1 MQNKGEW
8 VMKNWQSG
16 FDAAIMVDAFESPIE
31 WTVTETFVGAFQD
44 EIQSQTSRRLLGDT
58 VGGAELWN
66 QLVSGEIP
74 LDQIEVAISR
84 LETIPVTK
92 IPVKKRLEMAYML
105 SSPPAFPKPKVVVQ
119 ELFSTDQILRWIA
132 SVLPEGCAIEC
143 YDDFR
148 WNTLPAHTGQHMDV
162 ASRQKVLDTAQTHY
176 AVVQV
181 WLDGAC
187 RHIGIT
193 LPTWYVRGK
202 CCDDIL
208 SDFRLI
214 FGANYRKEILSYSTS
229 QLVA

>member
-1 MQNKGEW
+1 
-8 VMKNWQSG
+8 MKYWQAD
-16 FDAAIMVDAFESPIE
+16 FNADLKTETTDESID
-31 WTVTETFVGAFQD
+31 WTFTETFNDAFKTEFNSQAASRVSNTDGA
-44 EIQSQTSRRLLGDT
+44 T
-58 VGGAELWN
+58 LWN
-66 QLVSGEIP
+66 QLRSGTIP
-74 LDQIEVAISR
+74 SDQIDAVVAR
-84 LETIPVTK
+84 FETIPVTC
-92 IPVKKRLEMAYML
+92 IPVKKRLEMVYEL
-105 SSPPAFPKPKVVVQ
+105 SSPPAFPKPKVAVQ
-119 ELFSTDQILRWIA
+119 DLFLTEQVLRWVA

-148 WNTLPAHTGQHMDV
+148 WNTLPAHTVQHMDV

-181 WLDGAC
+181 WLDGAF

-214 FGANYRKEILSYSTS
+214 FGANYRKEILSYSTT